1 LGAGTG
7 SHNKKWTNQ
16 NTGEQQTMKILIT
29 GAFGNIGKAVME
41 EARKRAHEVIVF
53 EIDNKKLVK
62 LPINIGIKLEK

>member
-1 LGAGTG
+1 
-7 SHNKKWTNQ
+7 
-16 NTGEQQTMKILIT
+16 MKILIT